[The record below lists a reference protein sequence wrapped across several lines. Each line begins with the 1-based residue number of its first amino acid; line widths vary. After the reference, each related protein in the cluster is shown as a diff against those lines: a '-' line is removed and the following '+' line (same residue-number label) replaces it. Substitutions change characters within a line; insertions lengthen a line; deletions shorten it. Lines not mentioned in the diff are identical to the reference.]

1 MKKAGI
7 LTFHKSINY
16 GSVLQAYA
24 LLQTII
30 KIGNPV
36 EIIDYQQKNYKYLYG
51 ILRKPCSLDNI
62 KYNLIN
68 CCFLKALLTRKKNFE
83 NFRKKYLHLSDKRY
97 EYGGNLEDI
106 VRAYDVLICGSDQIW
121 NPDAKDFDIN
131 FFLPFARRAQ
141 KISYAVSINGG
152 ILDTLDNKEELKDY
166 LMDFDRISVRE
177 RSGKE
182 SLSSFLSEKKEI
194 SVVLDPTLLWKKEE
208 YDKICSSRLIKEP
221 YIFFYSVNFSDYAV
235 KAAEILSDR
244 LELPVYTL
252 YTGRSSAKVMLTR
265 KKIHFCLKTSSPEDF
280 LSLIR
285 NAEFVVTNS
294 FHGTAFSLI
303 YEKKFYS
310 IGRVDGDKKLIPDER
325 ICNVLELFGIP
336 GRFISCGEL
345 KTVSLKQEIN
355 YSAVNVRRQKLAEE
369 SRNYIMRALNEK

>member
-97 EYGGNLEDI
+97 ECGGNLEDI

-131 FFLPFARRAQ
+131 FFLPFARRAE

-166 LMDFDRISVRE
+166 LSTIGDSLVVVADDDIVKIHVHTNDP
-177 RSGKE
+177 GLAIQKALTYG
-182 SLSSFLSEKKEI
+182 SLSRIKIDNMREEHQEKLIKDAEKLAREQEEQEKKETTAAEGNDMTFA
-194 SVVLDPTLLWKKEE
+194 DPSDSAKEMDPNKEKEAEKEAEENQTDKKE
-208 YDKICSSRLIKEP
+208 
-221 YIFFYSVNFSDYAV
+221 
-235 KAAEILSDR
+235 
-244 LELPVYTL
+244 
-252 YTGRSSAKVMLTR
+252 
-265 KKIHFCLKTSSPEDF
+265 
-280 LSLIR
+280 
-285 NAEFVVTNS
+285 
-294 FHGTAFSLI
+294 
-303 YEKKFYS
+303 
-310 IGRVDGDKKLIPDER
+310 
-325 ICNVLELFGIP
+325 
-336 GRFISCGEL
+336 
-345 KTVSLKQEIN
+345 
-355 YSAVNVRRQKLAEE
+355 KLACK
-369 SRNYIMRALNEK
+369 LNS